1 MAKKKQ
7 PATTTP
13 VPTQPD
19 PEATGGRPA
28 AVHLDLDFTPRCP
41 VCYGNARVKLT
52 KTGGYFLQCGSCW
65 LTLFTKSNHGHVIF
79 RAQQDLLAD
88 ERVSSLGSHRLHRK
102 GSSAMWSG
110 CSRGRRANRV
120 PYGAVPKADQCCRAL
135 SPMANRPGSAVAI
148 TTAANAG
155 SWRRLQNRN
164 VRQPPPATAKL
175 PPTDSG
181 SSGADSQA
189 LAFWSEES

>member
-65 LTLFTKSNHGHVIF
+65 LTLFTKSNHGHVTF

-88 ERVSSLGSHRLHRK
+88 EQFRAWVAPAAQEGFEHFMERMLK
-102 GSSAMWSG
+102 GPEG
-110 CSRGRRANRV
+110 
-120 PYGAVPKADQCCRAL
+120 
-135 SPMANRPGSAVAI
+135 
-148 TTAANAG
+148 
-155 SWRRLQNRN
+155 
-164 VRQPPPATAKL
+164 
-175 PPTDSG
+175 
-181 SSGADSQA
+181 
-189 LAFWSEES
+189 